1 MIYLMS
7 VSNLRKFYPL
17 PFISSLF
24 PAVNFLLSAGNFSFA
39 SPESDLLSSSVLE
52 LVQKGVTY
60 RRHHPYLY
68 CLYLYCLNPRSSP
81 VPVRLLFP
89 VNRSVSPSSLRTLC
103 QSVIDGQRG
112 NRDIWLMFQR
122 RERAESVCM
131 IKSRSLSTTFCVKS

>member
-7 VSNLRKFYPL
+7 VSNLRNFYPL

-68 CLYLYCLNPRSSP
+68 CLNPRLPGSSP

-103 QSVIDGQRG
+103 QSV
-112 NRDIWLMFQR
+112 
-122 RERAESVCM
+122 
-131 IKSRSLSTTFCVKS
+131 